1 MMDMV
6 RELGQ
11 GDVFQGLTD
20 LLTKKDRAVK
30 LKALGA
36 LAQLPYF
43 SRRNKAIMCGNER
56 CDQPQPSSW
65 HGSNEPSFF
74 ILMQQPSFSPMPRHG
89 KLKLCNEAND

>member
-1 MMDMV
+1 MDMV

-43 SRRNKAIMCGNER
+43 SRRNKAIMCENER
-56 CDQPQPSSW
+56 CDQPSCQRCL
-65 HGSNEPSFF
+65 NEPLF
-74 ILMQQPSFSPMPRHG
+74 LM
-89 KLKLCNEAND
+89 L